1 MASSPNP
8 NPSITITSEESELAS
23 EQLKELISV
32 TENSQKGSG
41 GNPKRKF
48 TEEQTQILKD
58 AFKDNLIPTLP
69 KMAELAAKT
78 NLRLSQVKVRY
89 FKLYY
94 LFMDVIE
101 HTHSVEISAFFC
113 HSDFT

>member
-32 TENSQKGSG
+32 TENGQKGGG

-48 TEEQTQILKD
+48 TQEQTQTLKD
-58 AFKDNLIPTLP
+58 AFKENQIPTLP
-69 KMAELAAKT
+69 KMAELATKT

-89 FKLYY
+89 FELYY
-94 LFMDVIE
+94 LFMD
-101 HTHSVEISAFFC
+101 VEISAFFC
-113 HSDFT
+113 HTDFT

>member
-32 TENSQKGSG
+32 TENVQKVG

-48 TEEQTQILKD
+48 TQDQTETLKD
-58 AFKDNLIPTLP
+58 AFKENRNPNVPT
-69 KMAELAAKT
+69 MIELANKT
-78 NLRLSQVKVRY
+78 SLRLSQVKV
-89 FKLYY
+89 
-94 LFMDVIE
+94 
-101 HTHSVEISAFFC
+101 
-113 HSDFT
+113 